1 MNEGMSFF
9 PNPSQIVEERGIWRT
24 ARASA
29 PGGILKQAP
38 TAACTRSH
46 HKKAFLRA
54 RGENSSNGELYGPA
68 GLLDLWLQLDV
79 GDGRGKG
86 KEVEAGAQERKHRH
100 NFESETEEDTQR
112 GRDIHP
118 ERPSIVDRDRVG
130 EGKEGRHVF
139 ELAANSANPWGFS
152 RDR

>member
-1 MNEGMSFF
+1 M
-9 PNPSQIVEERGIWRT
+9 
-24 ARASA
+24 
-29 PGGILKQAP
+29 
-38 TAACTRSH
+38 
-46 HKKAFLRA
+46 
-54 RGENSSNGELYGPA
+54 
-68 GLLDLWLQLDV
+68 

-139 ELAANSANPWGFS
+139 ELAANSANP
-152 RDR
+152 